1 MAKLIS
7 PESLFS
13 LLQSFTAVLDEFGV
27 SHGRAKRAALC
38 AGEGLLVVCLILI
51 LSGGYLNFSQAGPI
65 LKQYSPSNT
74 TDIIE
79 AIRTYNELTITQK
92 WLVAPV
98 TKIYSDVVPEQNA
111 VEVCLCALI
120 TLSKFL
126 KEPLASGYPVD
137 HFTNPGS
144 RRL

>member
-1 MAKLIS
+1 VAKLIS

-51 LSGGYLNFSQAGPI
+51 PSGEYLNFSQAGPI

-79 AIRTYNELTITQK
+79 AIRTYNELTIAQK

-98 TKIYSDVVPEQNA
+98 TKIYSDVVPEENA

-120 TLSKFL
+120 TLSKLL
-126 KEPLASGYPVD
+126 KESLASGYPVN